1 MADQAS
7 SLSAMMAV
15 ERSTACWRRRQFASR
30 AIKQR
35 SAEVAFERL
44 KLFGHTGL
52 RQMQL
57 LARSREI
64 ERIRHR
70 DKGSQMLQLHGQP
83 LRRQRATN
91 GQFGR
96 PFNPAAAETPSDT
109 SLITSACCRPR
120 IY

>member
-35 SAEVAFERL
+35 SAEVASERL

-70 DKGSQMLQLHGQP
+70 DKGSQCFNCMVNLFAVSARRTANSAAHSTLP
-83 LRRQRATN
+83 LRKRQATL
-91 GQFGR
+91 R
-96 PFNPAAAETPSDT
+96 
-109 SLITSACCRPR
+109 
-120 IY
+120 